1 MPNIQKRIDSH
12 IHYALP
18 LAPET
23 VILFMDQNGIDK
35 ANLVLVPSRSRLTAV
50 PDALM
55 AKAKYPERFY
65 VFTSMDVSEYF
76 KHGKEIGKYQAKFVD
91 AMRRCGCDGLKIIE
105 GKPTM
110 RKIMGA
116 IPGFDAACWEPLWE
130 YLEKTQFP
138 VLWHL
143 NDPESCWGP
152 EEEAPRHIRLG
163 NELYD
168 ETFVNNEEQYR
179 QMENILKRHPN
190 IKFIFAHLYFMS
202 AQLPRLAAMLDVY
215 PNVMV
220 DITPGLEIYVNL
232 SKNSDEAREFFE
244 KYQDRIMYGTD
255 IGARCVLA
263 DNAEK
268 ALNDEECVA
277 RMDLID
283 GLFDSKTHRMMRE
296 DGRYLINTDDFVQQG
311 FDLSEEALNKI
322 YWKNFES
329 YVGVTPT
336 KVNPELIKKECRRII
351 TTLRIMS
358 FIDKSMKPDMSVAKD
373 AIAFFHKN
381 KR

>member
-18 LAPET
+18 LTPET
-23 VILFMDQNGIDK
+23 LISFMDKNGIDK
-35 ANLVLVPSRSRLTAV
+35 ANLVLVPSRQRLTAV

-55 AKAKYPERFY
+55 AKAKYPDRFY
-65 VFTSMDVSEYF
+65 VFTSFDVSEYF
-76 KHGKEIGKYQAKFVD
+76 KHGKEIGKYQMKFVD
-91 AMRRCGCDGLKIIE
+91 AMRQCGCDGLKIIE

-116 IPGFDAACWEPLWE
+116 IPGFDAPCWEPLWQ
-130 YLEKTQFP
+130 YLEETQFP

-152 EEEAPRHIRLG
+152 EEKAPRHIRLG
-163 NELYD
+163 KELYD
-168 ETFVNNEEQYR
+168 DTFVNNEEQYH
-179 QMENILKRHPN
+179 QMEEILQRHPN

-202 AQLPRLAAMLDVY
+202 AQLPRLAKILDTY

-232 SKNSDEAREFFE
+232 SKNTEEAKEFFE

-263 DNAEK
+263 ENAQP
-268 ALNDEECVA
+268 LNEEECLA

-283 GLFDSKTHRMMRE
+283 GLFQAETHRILKE
-296 DGRYLINTDDFVQQG
+296 DGRYLINTDDFLQLG

-322 YWKNFES
+322 YWKNFEN
-329 YVGVTPT
+329 YVSEMPA
-336 KVNPELIKKECRRII
+336 KVNPKGIIKECRRIMM
-351 TTLRIMS
+351 TLKIMS
-358 FIDKSMKPDMSVAKD
+358 FIDKSTTPDMSVAKD
-373 AIAFFHKN
+373 AIVFFHKN